1 MISWSGRW
9 PVRYLIATIT
19 VALPIAVLEKLRPE
33 LSQTSIALILV
44 LPVILVAVTQGR
56 GPALYASTLV
66 GLSFNFFF
74 IGPYYSFLI
83 TRPEDVVAFIVFVTT
98 AVLVGQLSSRL
109 EKRVLLTEKQ
119 SKELVH
125 VRGKFERAAAQAAE
139 ADALRK
145 SEQLKTA
152 LLDAVTHDLR
162 TPLTSIKAA
171 ISTIRAESVSP
182 EVQRELFEVIEE
194 ESDRLNHFI
203 QGMMDLAK
211 LQAGEVTLASRNV
224 APEEMV
230 EDALL
235 RAASLLEGHPVEVA
249 IASGLPSPKV
259 DPRLIS
265 QVIFTL
271 LENAAK
277 YSGASAKIT
286 VSVRQKES
294 NICFAVDDEGPGI
307 PSELRGKIFDKFFRA
322 GLQPGLGMGL
332 AIARGIVQ
340 AHGGKIWIEDGPERR
355 GTSVQFMVPLSDA
368 PTGQILKNEVPQEDV
383 SQRDVPDNGDVAVT
397 PGSSRAETSGEHS

>member
-1 MISWSGRW
+1 VISWSGRW

-19 VALPIAVLEKLRPE
+19 VALPIAALEKLRPE
-33 LSQTSIALILV
+33 LTQTSIALILV

-56 GPALYASTLV
+56 GPALYASILV

-83 TRPEDVVAFIVFVTT
+83 TRPEDVVGFVVFVTT

-171 ISTIRAESVSP
+171 ISTIREGAVSP
-182 EVQRELFEVIEE
+182 EVQRELFEVIEQ

-277 YSGASAKIT
+277 YSGSSAKIT
-286 VSVRQKES
+286 VSVQQKDN

-307 PSELRGKIFDKFFRA
+307 PAELRGKVFDKFFHA
-322 GLQPGLGMGL
+322 GVQPGLGMGL

-340 AHGGKIWIEDGPERR
+340 AHGGKIWIEDGPERK
-355 GTSVQFMVPLSDA
+355 GTCVQFTIPIHDVLLGATSDNHIPENA
-368 PTGQILKNEVPQEDV
+368 VSRRSQIDDV
-383 SQRDVPDNGDVAVT
+383 TPS
-397 PGSSRAETSGEHS
+397 PGSSSVATRGERS

>member
-1 MISWSGRW
+1 MTSWSGRW
-9 PVRYLIATIT
+9 PVRYLIATIA
-19 VALPIAVLEKLRPE
+19 VALPIAILERLRPE

-56 GPALYASTLV
+56 GPALYASMLV

-83 TRPEDVVAFIVFVTT
+83 TRPEDVVGFVVFVTT

-119 SKELVH
+119 SRELVH
-125 VRGKFERAAAQAAE
+125 VRGEFERAAAQAAE

-145 SEQLKTA
+145 SEQLKAA

-171 ISTIRAESVSP
+171 ISTIRAGSVTP
-182 EVQRELFEVIEE
+182 EVQRELFEVIEQ

-211 LQAGEVTLASRNV
+211 LQAGEITLASRNV
-224 APEEMV
+224 AAEEMV

-235 RAASLLEGHPVEVA
+235 RAEPLLEGHPVEVA
-249 IASGLPSPKV
+249 IASGLPSPSV

-277 YSGASAKIT
+277 YSGPSAMIT
-286 VSVRQKES
+286 VSVRQKEN
-294 NICFAVDDEGPGI
+294 NISFAVNDEGPGI
-307 PSELRGKIFDKFFRA
+307 PSDLRGRVFEKFFRA
-322 GLQPGLGMGL
+322 GLQPGFGMGL

-340 AHGGKIWIEDGPERR
+340 AHGGRIWIEDGADGK
-355 GTSVQFMVPLSDA
+355 GTSMQFMVPLNDS
-368 PTGQILKNEVPQEDV
+368 PLGQVPSHEGEQNNDSPEDDISV
-383 SQRDVPDNGDVAVT
+383 IKTSLRAGT
-397 PGSSRAETSGEHS
+397 PGERP

>member
-1 MISWSGRW
+1 MTSWSGRW

-19 VALPIAVLEKLRPE
+19 VAVPIAVMEKLRPE

-56 GPALYASTLV
+56 GPALYASILV

-83 TRPEDVVAFIVFVTT
+83 TRPEDVVGFIVFVTT

-119 SKELVH
+119 SRELVH

-235 RAASLLEGHPVEVA
+235 RAGPLLEGHPVEVA

-286 VSVRQKES
+286 VSVRQKEN

-307 PSELRGKIFDKFFRA
+307 PSELRGKVFDKFFRA

-355 GTSVQFMVPLSDA
+355 GTSVQFMIPLDVPPA
-368 PTGQILKNEVPQEDV
+368 PASEN
-383 SQRDVPDNGDVAVT
+383 DVPDNGDVAVA
-397 PGSSRAETSGEHS
+397 PGSSRVETSGENS

>member
-1 MISWSGRW
+1 VISWSGRW
-9 PVRYLIATIT
+9 PVRYLIATLT

-56 GPALYASTLV
+56 GPALYASILV

-83 TRPEDVVAFIVFVTT
+83 TRPEDVVAFVVFVTT

-171 ISTIRAESVSP
+171 ISTIRAGSVTP

-235 RAASLLEGHPVEVA
+235 RAGRFLDGHPVEVA

-277 YSGASAKIT
+277 YSGPSAKIT
-286 VSVRQKES
+286 VSVRHKEN
-294 NICFAVDDEGPGI
+294 NIFFAVDDEGPGI
-307 PSELRGKIFDKFFRA
+307 PSELRGKVFEKFFRA
-322 GLQPGLGMGL
+322 GVQPGLGMGL
-332 AIARGIVQ
+332 AVARGIVQ
-340 AHGGKIWIEDGPERR
+340 AHGGKIWIEDGPERK
-355 GTSVQFMVPLSDA
+355 GTSVQFMIPLDDA
-368 PTGQILKNEVPQEDV
+368 RLSQTAENNIPQNAV
-383 SQRDVPDNGDVAVT
+383 SQKHFRENNDVAVL
-397 PGSSRAETSGEHS
+397 PDSSRVRTSGEHS

>member
-1 MISWSGRW
+1 VISWSGRW
-9 PVRYLIATIT
+9 PVRYLIATLT
-19 VALPIAVLEKLRPE
+19 VALPIALLEKLRPE

-56 GPALYASTLV
+56 GPALYASILV

-83 TRPEDVVAFIVFVTT
+83 TRPEDVVAFVVFVTT

-125 VRGKFERAAAQAAE
+125 VRGEFERAAAQAAE

-171 ISTIRAESVSP
+171 ISTIRAGSVTP
-182 EVQRELFEVIEE
+182 EVQQELFEVIEE

-235 RAASLLEGHPVEVA
+235 RAGPFLDGHPVEVA
-249 IASGLPSPKV
+249 IASGLPSPRV

-277 YSGASAKIT
+277 YSGSSAKIT
-286 VSVRQKES
+286 ISVRQKEN

-307 PSELRGKIFDKFFRA
+307 PSELRGKVFEKLFRA

-340 AHGGKIWIEDGPERR
+340 AHGGRIWIEDGPERK
-355 GTSVQFMVPLSDA
+355 GTSVQFMIPLDDA
-368 PTGQILKNEVPQEDV
+368 PLGQISENKIPQNPV
-383 SQRDVPDNGDVAVT
+383 SQKDFPENSDVAVL
-397 PGSSRAETSGEHS
+397 PDSSRVRTPGEHS

>member
-1 MISWSGRW
+1 VISWSGRW
-9 PVRYLIATIT
+9 PIRYLIATVT

-56 GPALYASTLV
+56 GPALYASILV

-224 APEEMV
+224 AAEEMV

-277 YSGASAKIT
+277 YSGPSAKIT
-286 VSVRQKES
+286 VSVRQKEN

-307 PSELRGKIFDKFFRA
+307 PSELRGKVFDKFFRA

-355 GTSVQFMVPLSDA
+355 GTSVQFMVPLSDS
-368 PTGQILKNEVPQEDV
+368 PTIQTLKNEVPQSEV
-383 SQRDVPDNGDVAVT
+383 SQKDAPHNDDAAS
-397 PGSSRAETSGEHS
+397 PGPRVVTSGEHS

>member
-1 MISWSGRW
+1 MACVTSWSGRW
-9 PVRYLIATIT
+9 PVHYLIATIA
-19 VALPIAVLEKLRPE
+19 VALPIAVLERLRPG
-33 LSQTSIALILV
+33 LSQTTIALILV
-44 LPVILVAVTQGR
+44 LPVVLVAVTHGR
-56 GPALYASTLV
+56 GPALYASFLA

-74 IGPYYSFLI
+74 IGPFYSFRI
-83 TRPEDVVAFIVFVTT
+83 NRPEDVVAFFVFVTT

-109 EKRVLLTEKQ
+109 EKRVLLTERQ
-119 SKELVH
+119 RKELVQ
-125 VRGKFERAAAQAAE
+125 VRGEFERAAAQAAE

-171 ISTIRAESVSP
+171 ITTIRAESVTP
-182 EVQRELFEVIEE
+182 EVQRELFEVIEQ

-211 LQAGEVTLASRNV
+211 LETGEVTLASRKV
-224 APEEMV
+224 AADEMV

-235 RAASLLEGHPVEVA
+235 RAEPLLDGHAVEVT
-249 IASGLPSPKV
+249 IATGLPTLRV

-277 YSGASAKIT
+277 YSGSGAKIT
-286 VSVRQKES
+286 VAVGQTE
-294 NICFAVDDEGPGI
+294 NTVCFAVMDEGPGI
-307 PSELRGKIFDKFFRA
+307 APEMRAQVFEKFFRA
-322 GLQPGLGMGL
+322 GPKPGLGMGL
-332 AIARGIVQ
+332 AIAQGIVQ
-340 AHGGKIWIEDGPERR
+340 AHGGRIWIEDGPN
-355 GTSVQFMVPLSDA
+355 GKGASVLFIVPV
-368 PTGQILKNEVPQEDV
+368 NEVP
-383 SQRDVPDNGDVAVT
+383 NGRGPT
-397 PGSSRAETSGEHS
+397 G